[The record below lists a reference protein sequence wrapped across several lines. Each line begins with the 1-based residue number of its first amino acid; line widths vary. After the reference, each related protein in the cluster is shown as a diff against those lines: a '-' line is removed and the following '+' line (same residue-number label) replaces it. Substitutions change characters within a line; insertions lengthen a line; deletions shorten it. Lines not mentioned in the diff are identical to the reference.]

1 MDEIGAADGCL
12 RSARDSPMQDLDS
25 VILALDNRDTLLNER
40 VQELNRNKHEIAQA
54 NGNLNVTGD
63 DLVEINAGG
72 KIIVAKRSTLIQI
85 QGSRMEALFSG
96 RWDKK
101 VARDCHG
108 RFFLDIDPTCFQAI
122 VDYLNEM
129 TISSKDSPPSP
140 PSVDD
145 EHKIILNHQ
154 LLLFGLGPDPSRPDS
169 IIIKDEGDFVTLN
182 EWLEEDDQD
191 GEFNLLYRRTRDGI
205 TNIAFHSKC
214 DEKGCTLT
222 H

>member
-1 MDEIGAADGCL
+1 ML
-12 RSARDSPMQDLDS
+12 LHSKRLKSARDSLVQDLDNEIS
-25 VILALDNRDTLLNER
+25 ALDKRETLLNER
-40 VQELNRNKHEIAQA
+40 LLELNRKKHEIAQA
-54 NGNLNVTGD
+54 HGNFDVTDD

-72 KIIVAKRSTLIQI
+72 KIIVAKRSTLTQI
-85 QGSRMEALFSG
+85 QGSRMAALFSG

-101 VARDCHG
+101 LMRDSHG
-108 RFFLDIDPTCFQAI
+108 RIFLDVDPICFQAI
-122 VDYLNEM
+122 VDYLTEV
-129 TISSKDSPPSP
+129 TISSQDCPPSP

-145 EHKIILNHQ
+145 VNKLILNHQ